1 MQLRVPFIDRIWR
14 VKSSLELDETLTAQE
29 AYARLDPLLDQQGT
43 EYTIDGDTLEYAKT
57 NPAAQDKLATF
68 TSGALKVVQTQ
79 GKTRL
84 DYEVAS
90 TALFLCF
97 LAPLAFLAFGQFAYL
112 INELEKPAL
121 LAELEEEKKKEEEE
135 GKSEDEVI
143 ELHWIDQLLGA
154 PEPKQPGE
162 EDEDEES
169 REGEEGREDEDE
181 EEVGNHS
188 PTTAYVF
195 AGIFF
200 VIYLVGRILEPY
212 LLKRTFRAFLTRS
225 EDEAEAI
232 QEHKEMEAGAKLAPQ
247 GGGPNES

>member
-1 MQLRVPFIDRIWR
+1 MIDRIWR
-14 VKSSLELDETLTAQE
+14 VNSSLALEESLSAQE
-29 AYARLDPLLDQQGT
+29 AFDRLDPLLDQQGT
-43 EYTIDGDTLEYAKT
+43 DYTVDGDTLEYVKT

-68 TSGALKVVQTQ
+68 TSGNLKVVQAD
-79 GKTRL
+79 GSTRL

-90 TALFLCF
+90 TSLFLCF
-97 LAPLAFLAFGQFAYL
+97 LAPLAFIAFGQFAYL

-135 GKSEDEVI
+135 GKSEDEEVI
-143 ELHWIDQLLGA
+143 ELHWIDKLLGA

-162 EDEDEES
+162 EDEEEKS
-169 REGEEGREDEDE
+169 RDGEEGREGEDE
-181 EEVGNHS
+181 EEDVGNHS

-200 VIYLVGRILEPY
+200 AIYLVGRILEPY

-225 EDEAEAI
+225 
-232 QEHKEMEAGAKLAPQ
+232 QEYEIIKENNEMEAGAKLAPL
-247 GGGPNES
+247 GGGTKES